1 MGISPDL
8 GKAADGKDLI
18 QDGRQYPVDHFHKF
32 VMWKTFIGST
42 HIHL

>member
-1 MGISPDL
+1 MGIGPDL

-18 QDGRQYPVDHFHKF
+18 QDGCQYPVDHFNEF

-42 HIHL
+42 HVHL